1 MLERRR
7 VRSWEGMVLFFFS
20 CLVFLEEEDERIF
33 EVLLLLL
40 IGMED
45 GIVWERG
52 IRRVSPA

>member
-1 MLERRR
+1 
-7 VRSWEGMVLFFFS
+7 MVLYCS

-45 GIVWERG
+45 GIVWEG
-52 IRRVSPA
+52 EV